1 MATVRKRTYIEKQ
14 RIQDNYYVMAFI
26 YALGLEHA
34 RKGKKKAAQ
43 SNTVASLLAQCL
55 FFTTALFFPADALT
69 LSVASLPW
77 LPPYSGHFLRYTSWP
92 LRKGSTVL
100 SNQVPNDWVIYTAS
114 ARETRSMFFNSFSY
128 PVCCSTDIF
137 KTDKMGSSDS
147 PVTGF
152 HTSANLFTNPEPT
165 RTKVKVTRTPFALYL
180 SRCCFELYYDTVLM
194 TISFLW
200 WLYQGCE
207 GKWVKIFPPKQCH
220 SAVRH
225 DNAGAQEN
233 LAEKSDRLR
242 IFSKHFAI
250 IPSRTVP

>member
-14 RIQDNYYVMAFI
+14 RIQHNYYVMAFI

-34 RKGKKKAAQ
+34 RKGQKKAAQ
-43 SNTVASLLAQCL
+43 SNTVGSLLTQCL

-137 KTDKMGSSDS
+137 KAEQD
-147 PVTGF
+147 GF
-152 HTSANLFTNPEPT
+152 
-165 RTKVKVTRTPFALYL
+165 VWFA
-180 SRCCFELYYDTVLM
+180 
-194 TISFLW
+194 
-200 WLYQGCE
+200 GH
-207 GKWVKIFPPKQCH
+207 WVSYKCQL
-220 SAVRH
+220 VY
-225 DNAGAQEN
+225 
-233 LAEKSDRLR
+233 
-242 IFSKHFAI
+242 
-250 IPSRTVP
+250 